1 MAIPP
6 EKLAQ
11 SLEILRNLQTA
22 EGAGA
27 IRARPVAHAPGAPPA
42 QRFPAGSHQGLVY
55 PEPPGRSERR
65 EPGLVRIVLAFLR
78 RVSGSAFRR
87 SVVPFTGTIA
97 FVAWRQLD
105 RARPARGAVAA
116 RGQQGHQTT
125 AWHVPAGA
133 SHRAAGRRGP
143 ERRGGPADVLGGIG
157 TDRMLAQLFFEQRDR
172 CPRGV
177 ADD

>member
-42 QRFPAGSHQGLVY
+42 QRLPAGSHQGLVY
-55 PEPPGRSERR
+55 PEPPGRSKGRQY
-65 EPGLVRIVLAFLR
+65 GLVRVLLALLY

-97 FVAWRQLD
+97 FASCRQLD

-116 RGQQGHQTT
+116 RGQPGHQTP
-125 AWHVPAGA
+125 AWHV
-133 SHRAAGRRGP
+133 AAGTSHPAAGGGGP
-143 ERRGGPADVLGGIG
+143 QGRGG
-157 TDRMLAQLFFEQRDR
+157 
-172 CPRGV
+172 
-177 ADD
+177 